1 MYWLE
6 PSLDRLW
13 KSLDK
18 FFPLFRLLRAF
29 EKNDLIYVSAWSF
42 RLAEWCVIFLP
53 VQVLRGQVTQSD
65 WERFDYYARR
75 VKSFCYIHD
84 PDSLDIAMHVYF
96 RIAQLRSAPLLPSL
110 RHLKCP
116 HMSPDDFLI
125 SSICLFLTPS
135 LKFLHFE
142 KITAVE
148 DKLIGTFLHT
158 LLCEGARIQQVTL
171 TGEGLTKDTLG
182 YLGRCV
188 CLRSLI
194 LRGMGKHVGIELIR
208 SLGRLSVLERLELDL
223 EESGLMTV
231 HDSGRN
237 ETQTTAS
244 HGDSAAKVAMN
255 SGAGEGEFGFREL
268 TWLELVAPLSFVKTF
283 LVQIGTTQLRHIGFE
298 FSLEDPVDRREL
310 LACVA
315 LRWRDT
321 VTYIRMMHTPDPH
334 NPIPEV
340 SMDALSP
347 LFNLTELKHLEI
359 ESHAIEMTNRDIQ
372 DIADAPW
379 ASKIHTLRL
388 PFVSTENARPSISAL
403 QVLSGQCPE
412 LRYLTIPIST
422 WDMLQEERTT
432 LHRLRVLTVAS
443 SDERLSLVPALRLAR
458 IIDRLFPFLE
468 RVCVQG
474 EETEGGRWAQVHA
487 MVRMYQSVRADIDP
501 DLE

>member
-1 MYWLE
+1 M
-6 PSLDRLW
+6 
-13 KSLDK
+13 
-18 FFPLFRLLRAF
+18 
-29 EKNDLIYVSAWSF
+29 
-42 RLAEWCVIFLP
+42 
-53 VQVLRGQVTQSD
+53 QVLRGHVTQAD

-75 VKSFCYIHD
+75 VKSFCYTHD

-96 RIAQLRSAPLLPSL
+96 RVAQLRSTPLLPSL

-142 KITAVE
+142 KITGVE

-158 LLCEGARIQQVTL
+158 LLVEGARIQQVTL
-171 TGEGLTKDTLG
+171 IGEGLTKDTLG

-194 LRGMGKHVGIELIR
+194 LRGMGKHVGIQLIR

-223 EESGLMTV
+223 EESELITV
-231 HDSGRN
+231 HDSRWN
-237 ETQTTAS
+237 EMQTTAS
-244 HGDSAAKVAMN
+244 REAKVTMN

-268 TWLELVAPLSFVKTF
+268 TWLELVAPLSFVKSF

-298 FSLEDPVDRREL
+298 SSLEDPVDRREL

-321 VTYIRMMHTPDPH
+321 VTYIRMVHIPDPH
-334 NPIPEV
+334 NLIPEV

-347 LFNLTELKHLEI
+347 LFGLTELRHLEI
-359 ESHAIEMTNRDIQ
+359 ESHTIEMTNMNIQ
-372 DIADAPW
+372 DMADAPW

-388 PFVSTENARPSISAL
+388 PFVSTEMERPSISAL
-403 QVLSGQCPE
+403 QVLSRRCPE

-422 WDMLQEERTT
+422 GDNTILQEERMS
-432 LHRLRVLTVAS
+432 LHRLQVLTVAS
-443 SDERLSLVPALRLAR
+443 SDERLQLVPALRLAR

-487 MVRMYQSVRADIDP
+487 MIRMYQSVRADTDP